1 MEKFYGVKASR
12 GIACGRVL
20 LYKPEALVI
29 SPAAGT
35 DKELERL
42 NFGLK
47 RAQSHLEQ
55 IYEQAKENLGGDEA
69 EVFAGHLEILNDEDL
84 IQEIQNE
91 ISAKRLC
98 AETAALQAYEAEAR
112 EMEELESEYMR
123 ARAADLRDIGKGLAY
138 AIADIPRPDLSQL
151 VEPQIV
157 IAEDLSPSD
166 TAKMDKAKILGFAI
180 DKGGKTSH
188 VAIMA
193 KSLGIPAVVGM
204 KTITQRL
211 QTGDL
216 VLLDAE
222 EGSLICNPDPQTL
235 SDYEA
240 RQKKLQK
247 QAETLALLKDLP
259 AQTLD
264 GHRVELCANI
274 GSIGEIQQPLEHG
287 AEGIGLFRTEFL
299 FMDRSAMPEEEE
311 QFAAY
316 KTLAQSFGRLPV
328 IIRTMDI
335 GGDKTIPYFDIPREE
350 NPFLGWRAIRI
361 CFDMPKILHTQ
372 LRAILRAAC
381 FGKLRI
387 MFPMVISHSEVDHLL
402 QILDEAK
409 ASLRK
414 DNLPFDEYIEKG
426 IMIETPAAAIIADQ
440 VIDKLDFFSIGSND
454 LTQYTLAVDRGNE
467 KIAHLY
473 NSFHPAVL
481 RLIKKVIDTAHKA
494 GKWVGLCGALAGNE
508 QATMLLV
515 GLGIDELSM
524 SAASLLHVKNIIR
537 RTSYAQ
543 CRQLADEV
551 LQLHY
556 AHEVLE
562 HTSLNL
568 DVS

>member
-1 MEKFYGVKASR
+1 
-12 GIACGRVL
+12 
-20 LYKPEALVI
+20 
-29 SPAAGT
+29 
-35 DKELERL
+35 
-42 NFGLK
+42 
-47 RAQSHLEQ
+47 
-55 IYEQAKENLGGDEA
+55 
-69 EVFAGHLEILNDEDL
+69 
-84 IQEIQNE
+84 
-91 ISAKRLC
+91 
-98 AETAALQAYEAEAR
+98 
-112 EMEELESEYMR
+112 
-123 ARAADLRDIGKGLAY
+123 
-138 AIADIPRPDLSQL
+138 
-151 VEPQIV
+151 
-157 IAEDLSPSD
+157 
-166 TAKMDKAKILGFAI
+166 
-180 DKGGKTSH
+180 
-188 VAIMA
+188 
-193 KSLGIPAVVGM
+193 
-204 KTITQRL
+204 
-211 QTGDL
+211 
-216 VLLDAE
+216 
-222 EGSLICNPDPQTL
+222 
-235 SDYEA
+235 
-240 RQKKLQK
+240 
-247 QAETLALLKDLP
+247 
-259 AQTLD
+259 
-264 GHRVELCANI
+264 
-274 GSIGEIQQPLEHG
+274 
-287 AEGIGLFRTEFL
+287 
-299 FMDRSAMPEEEE
+299 
-311 QFAAY
+311 
-316 KTLAQSFGRLPV
+316 
-328 IIRTMDI
+328 MDI
-335 GGDKTIPYFDIPREE
+335 GGDKTIPYFDIPKEE

-414 DNLPFDEYIEKG
+414 DNLPFDEHIEKG

-481 RLIKKVIDTAHKA
+481 RLIKQVIDTAHKA

-543 CRQLADEV
+543 CRQLAEEV

-568 DVS
+568 DAS